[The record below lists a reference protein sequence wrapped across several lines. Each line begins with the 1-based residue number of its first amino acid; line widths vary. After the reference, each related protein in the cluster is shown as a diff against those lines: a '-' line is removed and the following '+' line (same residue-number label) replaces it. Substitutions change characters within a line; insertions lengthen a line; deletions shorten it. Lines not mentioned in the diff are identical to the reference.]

1 MKVPSTKPS
10 REFARRQLL
19 AFAGAGLVSACGGGS
34 SSLGV
39 GDRATGGRKVLF
51 VLVDG
56 LGPDYLRL
64 SDTPNLD
71 RMIREGDYREGP
83 GVIPSVTNVNNASVA
98 TGASRTSTASPA
110 TTTLT
115 APGTKA
121 CSWRLRTSCCG
132 RRF

>member
-1 MKVPSTKPS
+1 MKVPSTKLS
-10 REFARRQLL
+10 RELARRRLL
-19 AFAGAGLVSACGGGS
+19 AFAGAGLVSSCGGGS

-39 GDRATGGRKVLF
+39 GDRASGGRKVLY

-83 GVIPSVTNVNNASVA
+83 GVIPVGHQRQQRVGSDRKLP
-98 TGASRTSTASPA
+98 GPA
-110 TTTLT
+110 RHHQQL
-115 APGTKA
+115 
-121 CSWRLRTSCCG
+121 LL
-132 RRF
+132 